1 MLLLCE
7 IQRQPQQKFICRLM
21 NITAISV
28 ALKVWKQFVDDVC
41 SHLKCTHLENFF
53 HHINSLHQNI
63 KSTMEKEINREL
75 ACLNTLIMERSL
87 FWYMGSLRILINTY
101 TPALTTKQVARKVLF
116 PPCLRE
122 HKFVI

>member
-28 ALKVWKQFVDDVC
+28 ALKVWKQFVDDVY
-41 SHLKCTHLENFF
+41 SHLKCIHLENFF

-63 KSTMEKEINREL
+63 KFTMEKEINREL
-75 ACLNTLIMERSL
+75 ACLDTLIMERSL